1 MTNRQIAALETRKK
15 LLAAGKKLIC
25 EKGLSNTAIEEI
37 TEAAGVSK
45 GTFYTYFKRKEDIVS
60 ELSGESF
67 RDILDNAKAFQGNF
81 YEKLTVYMENFSDY
95 IEHGSVQLAQEWVK
109 NVVNPNFSDNVF
121 DDGKLSYD
129 LSSVEEFIKT
139 AVSEGYLKVST
150 PVEKISHTL
159 IDLLYGQMLC
169 WCMSDGTYSLR
180 GRTREFCDT
189 YLKAL
194 FSDYMNPV

>member
-81 YEKLTVYMENFSDY
+81 YEKLTFYMENFSKKVV
-95 IEHGSVQLAQEWVK
+95 EHRG
-109 NVVNPNFSDNVF
+109 FF
-121 DDGKLSYD
+121 
-129 LSSVEEFIKT
+129 FIK
-139 AVSEGYLKVST
+139 
-150 PVEKISHTL
+150 
-159 IDLLYGQMLC
+159 
-169 WCMSDGTYSLR
+169 
-180 GRTREFCDT
+180 
-189 YLKAL
+189 
-194 FSDYMNPV
+194 